1 MDRLTQLQQWLES
14 LAKDTYTDLQ
24 PASADASFR
33 QYFRVTNTQDNKTYV
48 VMDAPPEK
56 ENSHPFVQVTELIR
70 SAGVNAPNVIA
81 LDLQQGFLLL
91 DDLGN

>member
-1 MDRLTQLQQWLES
+1 MERQSQLQQWLES
-14 LAKDTYTDLQ
+14 LAENTYTDLQ

-56 ENSHPFVQVTELIR
+56 EDCHPFVLVTDLIR
-70 SAGVNAPNVIA
+70 GVGVNAPDIIA
-81 LDLQQGFLLL
+81 IDIPK
-91 DDLGN
+91 N